1 MVNFVMLRK
10 ECKYILSRQQFED
23 LLQSLDGHMI
33 LDQYGLTSVASIYFD
48 TDSDLLIRRSIEKPA
63 FKEKIRLRSYG
74 LTKPGKD
81 CFLELKR
88 KAQGIV
94 YKRRI
99 AISEEQ
105 AYLFMSGGCGLLQDG
120 QIQREITYF
129 RDLYRCLKPRF
140 LIIYERSAYYNE
152 ADSNLRITFDQN
164 VRYRAS
170 DLNLHTSLEGNG
182 LLPNGSVLMEIK
194 ALNPYPEWLHE
205 ALTRLQIF
213 RTSFSKVGTAYN
225 IELTKLLAMKHQ
237 AERRQSH
244 V

>member
-10 ECKYILSRQQFED
+10 ECKYILTKKQYEG
-23 LLQSLDGHMI
+23 LLQAIDGHMI
-33 LDQYGLTSVASIYFD
+33 LDQYGLTSIASIYFD
-48 TDSDLLIRRSIEKPA
+48 TDSDLLTRRSIEKPA

-74 LTKPGKD
+74 LAKPDKD

-99 AISEEQ
+99 AISEDQ

-140 LIIYERSAYYNE
+140 LILYERKAYYNNE
-152 ADSNLRITFDQN
+152 DPNLRITFDEN
-164 VRYRAS
+164 VRYRANE
-170 DLNLHTSLEGNG
+170 LNLHTSMEGED
-182 LLPNGSVLMEIK
+182 LLPEGSVLMEIK
-194 ALNPYPEWLHE
+194 ALNPYPKWLHE
-205 ALTRLQIF
+205 PLTELRIF
-213 RTSFSKVGTAYN
+213 QTSFSKVGAAYN
-225 IELTKLLAMKHQ
+225 IELAKLLAFRRQ
-237 AERRQSH
+237 AERSQCH